1 MGVIGSL
8 PEPSPDITNILH
20 PTSVLSATRL
30 YSTPY
35 PNVIVASSNLGKS
48 SASAS
53 FHLQSAYECLPE
65 PIRSY
70 VAAALS
76 FIDRSLRRP
85 VLEYL
90 TDPAFISA
98 VCLPLALLL
107 LAMSSGWGR
116 SFWSSGGGG
125 RYSPFGPSAMTGPPR
140 VTDDDY
146 HYLGPD
152 DIVDAP
158 RGAPRNESYG
168 FPPSSVQRNASRAE
182 SANPLSPDILVLK
195 HRGTT
200 YPLHF
205 PAFTIAEGQIRVS
218 ELRRLAAK
226 ETKCDDPRRIKL
238 LYKGR
243 ILKDDAKACRDE
255 GLKQNSELM
264 CVVSEGPVGGG
275 NRGSELESSEST
287 DEEDPYENG
296 GPRVEVDGTIRHPEA
311 KSKRKGH
318 RGGRRRKGRD
328 SGASTPVTA
337 RDSGFLAPEPTHT
350 AGRSRTPSPRR
361 PSPPSAAS
369 PPTAAPKPPT
379 TAAGKLDEISSTFYT
394 TFVPK
399 VVQFTSHPP
408 SDAKT
413 RDFEYKKLS
422 EGILAQ
428 VILKLDAVE
437 TEGDEELRAKRKN
450 LVKETQRVLNGLD
463 EVGKGKSI

>member
-1 MGVIGSL
+1 M
-8 PEPSPDITNILH
+8 
-20 PTSVLSATRL
+20 
-30 YSTPY
+30 
-35 PNVIVASSNLGKS
+35 ASSLLEKY

-53 FHLQSAYECLPE
+53 SHLTNIYDLIPDSLKPYLANTSTFLDRNLP
-65 PIRSY
+65 
-70 VAAALS
+70 
-76 FIDRSLRRP
+76 RP

-90 TDPAFISA
+90 TDPALVSA
-98 VCLPLALLL
+98 ICLPVLLIFVS
-107 LAMSSGWGR
+107 MSSGWGR
-116 SFWSSGGGG
+116 RFWSSGGGG
-125 RYSPFGPSAMTGPPR
+125 RYSPFGPNAMTGPPT

-158 RGAPRNESYG
+158 RGGTRNDAYG
-168 FPPSSVQRNASRAE
+168 FPSSGVQRNASRAD

-205 PAFTIAEGQIRVS
+205 PAFAIAEGHVGIS

-226 ETKCDDPRRIKL
+226 ETNCDDPRRIKL

-243 ILKDDAKACRDE
+243 VLKDDAKACKDE

-264 CVVSEGPVGGG
+264 CVVSEGPIGGG
-275 NRGSELESSEST
+275 NRGSEIESSESA

-296 GPRVEVDGTIRHPEA
+296 GPRVEVDGTIRHPEPKA
-311 KSKRKGH
+311 KRKGH

-328 SGASTPVTA
+328 SGASSPATA
-337 RDSGFLAPEPTHT
+337 RDSGFLAPEPPQ
-350 AGRSRTPSPRR
+350 APGRSRSPSPMR
-361 PSPPSAAS
+361 PSPATSA
-369 PPTAAPKPPT
+369 PQPTATSKPPA
-379 TAAGKLDEISSTFYT
+379 TAAGKLEEISSVFYT
-394 TFVPK
+394 TFLPK
-399 VVQFTSHPP
+399 VVQFTTHPP

-437 TEGDEELRAKRKN
+437 TEGDEDLRAKRKS
-450 LVKETQRVLNGLD
+450 LVKETQRVLSGLD
-463 EVGKGKSI
+463 EIGKGKTI